1 KAVTNILQNANLYT
15 PSDGTIVVMASTQG
29 DCATITICDSGVG
42 MSAETLARIF
52 ERFFRADEAH
62 TTPGFGLGLPIAQT
76 IIEKHQGRIEV
87 ESIPG
92 KGTTFT
98 IFLPQIMEEIT
109 TQPTLQL
116 ATT

>member
-1 KAVTNILQNANLYT
+1 
-15 PSDGTIVVMASTQG
+15 
-29 DCATITICDSGVG
+29 
-42 MSAETLARIF
+42 MSAETQARIF

-76 IIEKHQGRIEV
+76 IIEKHQGRVDV
-87 ESIPG
+87 ESVPG

-98 IFLPQIMEEIT
+98 IFLPQIMEEIAAL
-109 TQPTLQL
+109 PTLEL